1 MQTKKPP
8 VNVRGVYITV
18 RPMPGSGAS
27 SRSLSMYSTTVE
39 EMVAA
44 IRKMGKKA
52 EQASR

>member
-1 MQTKKPP
+1 MQTTKPP

-44 IRKMGKKA
+44 IRKMGKKS
-52 EQASR
+52 SRGT